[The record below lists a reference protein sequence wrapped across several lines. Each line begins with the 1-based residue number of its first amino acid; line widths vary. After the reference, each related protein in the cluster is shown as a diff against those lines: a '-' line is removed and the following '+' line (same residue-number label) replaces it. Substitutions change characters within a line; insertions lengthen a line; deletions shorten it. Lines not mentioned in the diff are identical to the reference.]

1 MGTGRTEPQNRG
13 DTLTPATSKAKLV
26 TRMNETYVTPGTV
39 LLSKFRVEKLL
50 GMGAMG
56 VVVLA
61 MHLDLKQRVAI
72 KFMLPGKTPNPERHE
87 RFLREAQIASRLTTV
102 HVARVIDVGTMPD
115 GGAPYMVMEYLQG
128 SDLSGVIAE
137 RGQLPIQEAA
147 GYVLQVCEA
156 VGEAHAAGIIHRDL
170 KPANLFLTKTAD
182 GQPCVKVLDF
192 GVSKLMDAGLQL
204 TQDATTLGSPL
215 YMPPEQMTAS
225 KNVDERADIWALGVI
240 LYELIAGKTP
250 FDAEQMP
257 QLCTRVFT
265 GEPTP
270 LAQFRKDVPVGLEA
284 VLLRCFEK
292 KREQRWR
299 NVAEF
304 AAALVPF
311 APARAAIHAERV
323 AAILGLN
330 GGPSRM
336 TEVLPP
342 EPALEVPP
350 QRAHALSAGNGG
362 TLDNGSVTRSRSGP
376 ALTPRSKAA
385 TVVGVGLG
393 GAALMLV
400 GVGLLHWRAGTP
412 GAEGQPSG
420 IVTGVALGGSA
431 TGVTLPPLPESTNA
445 RPQVAPS
452 APIVPDVATS
462 ASASGR
468 VAATSASPP
477 KQPPRQPPPTHPTAP
492 EKTITPPPKRNILE
506 KD

>member
-1 MGTGRTEPQNRG
+1 
-13 DTLTPATSKAKLV
+13 
-26 TRMNETYVTPGTV
+26 MNETYVTPGTV

-87 RFLREAQIASRLTTV
+87 RFLREAQIAVRLTSL
-102 HVARVIDVGTMPD
+102 HVAKVLDVGTMPD

-128 SDLSGVIAE
+128 SDLAEVIAQ

-156 VGEAHAAGIIHRDL
+156 VGEAHSAGIIHRDL
-170 KPANLFLTKTAD
+170 KPANLFLTRTAD
-182 GQPCVKVLDF
+182 GQACVKVLDF

-240 LYELIAGKTP
+240 LYELIAGRTP

-270 LAQFRKDVPVGLEA
+270 LAQFRNDVPVELEA
-284 VLLRCFEK
+284 VLRRCFEK

-304 AAALVPF
+304 ATALVPF
-311 APARAAIHAERV
+311 APARAVVHAERV
-323 AAILGLN
+323 AAILGVN
-330 GGPSRM
+330 EGPSRM

-342 EPALEVPP
+342 EPSGGMPP
-350 QRAHALSAGNGG
+350 QRAQAMSAGHGG
-362 TLDNGSVTRSRSGP
+362 TLDNGSVTRSRTG
-376 ALTPRSKAA
+376 AAIAPRSKAA
-385 TVVGVGLG
+385 TVLGVGLG
-393 GAALMLV
+393 VAALGLV
-400 GVGLLHWRAGTP
+400 GVGLLHWRGGSESVA
-412 GAEGQPSG
+412 GQPSG
-420 IVTGVALGGSA
+420 IVTGVSLGGSA
-431 TGVTLPPLPESTNA
+431 AGVSSAPVLESTNA
-445 RPQVAPS
+445 APQVAPS
-452 APIVPDVATS
+452 AAIVPDLAPS

-468 VAATSASPP
+468 VVATSAPP
-477 KQPPRQPPPTHPTAP
+477 TKLPPRQAPPGRSMPP

>member
-1 MGTGRTEPQNRG
+1 MAHQQSEARHP
-13 DTLTPATSKAKLV
+13 
-26 TRMNETYVTPGTV
+26 MNESYVTPGTI
-39 LLSKFRVEKLL
+39 LLGKYKIEKLL

-61 MHLDLKQRVAI
+61 THLDLKQRVAM

-156 VGEAHAAGIIHRDL
+156 VGEAHAAGIVHRDL

-182 GQPCVKVLDF
+182 GQACVKVLDF

-204 TQDATTLGSPL
+204 TQDAMTLGSPL
-215 YMPPEQMTAS
+215 YMPPEQMSAS
-225 KNVDERADIWALGVI
+225 KNVDARADIWALGVI

-250 FDAEQMP
+250 FDAEQLP

-270 LAQFRKDVPVGLEA
+270 LGQFRSDVPVGLEA

-292 KREQRWR
+292 KREDRWR
-299 NVAEF
+299 NVAEL

-311 APARAAIHAERV
+311 APARAVVHAER
-323 AAILGLN
+323 AAAMLGLN
-330 GGPSRM
+330 EGPSRM
-336 TEVLPP
+336 TDVLPP
-342 EPALEVPP
+342 APVAKVPP
-350 QRAHALSAGNGG
+350 QRAQALSAGHGG
-362 TLDNGSVTRSRSGP
+362 TLDNGSVTRSRSS
-376 ALTPRSKAA
+376 AAVAPRSRGGA
-385 TVVGVGLG
+385 VLGVGLG
-393 GAALMLV
+393 VVALVVLGVGMMRWRGGPGAA
-400 GVGLLHWRAGTP
+400 
-412 GAEGQPSG
+412 AEPQPSG
-420 IVTGVALGGSA
+420 IVTGAPSTASTTTA
-431 TGVTLPPLPESTNA
+431 TSSPLPESTIA
-445 RPQVAPS
+445 VPQVAPS
-452 APIVPDVATS
+452 AVIVPPPATS
-462 ASASGR
+462 AAASAT
-468 VAATSASPP
+468 VAAGSA
-477 KQPPRQPPPTHPTAP
+477 PRPRLPPPPTHPIATA
-492 EKTITPPPKRNILE
+492 KTGTPPPKRSILE